1 MLETICETMVE
12 AYRRNWITS
21 RDGNVSIRHH
31 DRDHFYITPSGV
43 RKQTLQ
49 PDQFKRIG
57 ITTGINSGVGQ
68 GIYWHLWRELEYTD
82 ISSSLKPSGE
92 IPLHFGL
99 QKEMGKHKND
109 VRVVMHFHPTYCVA
123 AMHAGIDL
131 SSMVKDFPEL
141 SRYTK
146 VAPNVGDVP
155 PISQELADQCF
166 EKLELDSQGN
176 IQYDIVGIKGH
187 GVVAIDTS
195 PWRAFEHIER
205 LEHICQ
211 IVLASRQ
218 IQQSKSVDSIAC
230 VDASRSSSKIKAEDF
245 GVPPEFAERAEN
257 YAQWSIAK
265 AKEFYVKLAST
276 GIDPRPATDP
286 EKYLPGARAA
296 AEAVA
301 KGIAACIRESKLT

>member
-1 MLETICETMVE
+1 MLETICDTLVE

-49 PDQFKRIG
+49 PDQFKKIK
-57 ITTGINSGVGQ
+57 IISG
-68 GIYWHLWRELEYTD
+68 LEWREEPYSD
-82 ISSSLKPSGE
+82 ISANLKPSGE

-99 QKEMGKHKND
+99 QKNMGQHSND
-109 VRVVMHFHPTYCVA
+109 VRVVVHLHPTYCVA

-131 SSMVKDFPEL
+131 STIVNDFPEL

-155 PISQELADQCF
+155 PISQELADRCHENLWLRKDGTIGF
-166 EKLELDSQGN
+166 
-176 IQYDIVGIKGH
+176 DIVGIKGH

-211 IVLASRQ
+211 IVLAS
-218 IQQSKSVDSIAC
+218 
-230 VDASRSSSKIKAEDF
+230 
-245 GVPPEFAERAEN
+245 G
-257 YAQWSIAK
+257 
-265 AKEFYVKLAST
+265 
-276 GIDPRPATDP
+276 
-286 EKYLPGARAA
+286 KY
-296 AEAVA
+296 
-301 KGIAACIRESKLT
+301 

>member
-49 PDQFKRIG
+49 PDQFKKIK
-57 ITTGINSGVGQ
+57 INTSIQSGYGTATMLYGWEEV
-68 GIYWHLWRELEYTD
+68 EYTD
-82 ISSSLKPSGE
+82 ISRSLRPSGE

-99 QKEMGKHKND
+99 QKELGQHRDD
-109 VRVVMHFHPTYCVA
+109 VRVVAHFHPTYCVA

-131 SSMVKDFPEL
+131 STVVNSFPEL
-141 SRYTK
+141 SRYTR

-166 EKLELDSQGN
+166 EKLQLDRDGN

-205 LEHICQ
+205 LEHICK
-211 IVLASRQ
+211 IVLASNNY
-218 IQQSKSVDSIAC
+218 K
-230 VDASRSSSKIKAEDF
+230 
-245 GVPPEFAERAEN
+245 GV
-257 YAQWSIAK
+257 
-265 AKEFYVKLAST
+265 
-276 GIDPRPATDP
+276 
-286 EKYLPGARAA
+286 
-296 AEAVA
+296 
-301 KGIAACIRESKLT
+301 